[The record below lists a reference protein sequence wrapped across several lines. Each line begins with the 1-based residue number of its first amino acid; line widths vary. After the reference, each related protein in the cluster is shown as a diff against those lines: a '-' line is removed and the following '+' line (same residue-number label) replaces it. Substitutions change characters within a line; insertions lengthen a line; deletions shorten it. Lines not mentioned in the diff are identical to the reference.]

1 MDLDFT
7 ALDPSDKY
15 WYLCSFV
22 GPRPIA
28 LVTTV
33 SASGQRNAAPM
44 SFFNV
49 VSHEPPILVL
59 GIQRRQDGTLKD
71 TARNIHEVG
80 EFVVNMVDL
89 PIADQMVRCGIDRPS
104 HIDEAAEA
112 GLDWARSSAVA
123 PSRIRQAP
131 CAFECRLERRI
142 DFAGRTVYFGQVVH
156 LHVRDGLHDP
166 AARRMVEGRYRPIA
180 RLHEDNYV
188 EADDQFV
195 LPHGNDAP
203 AR

>member
-7 ALDPSDKY
+7 ALDPSERY

-59 GIQRRQDGTLKD
+59 GIQRRRDGTLKD
-71 TARNIHEVG
+71 TAANIHEVG
-80 EFVVNMVDL
+80 EFVVNMVDRS
-89 PIADQMVRCGIDRPS
+89 IADQMVQCGIDHPTDV
-104 HIDEAAEA
+104 DEVGES
-112 GLDWARSSAVA
+112 GLAWARSTAVA
-123 PSRIRQAP
+123 PWRIRQAP
-131 CAFECRLERRI
+131 CSFECRLERTI
-142 DFAGRTVYFGQVVH
+142 DFAGRTVYFGEVVH

-166 AARRMVEGRYRPIA
+166 VSRRMVEGAYRPIA

-188 EADDQFV
+188 EAADQFV
-195 LPHGNDAP
+195 LSHSDDAP